1 MISVGAMV
9 QLGTLVMMQ
18 LPELLELLE
27 VLDELD
33 DELLDDELV
42 LELDELLLELPLL
55 DDPPPQ
61 PESVSA
67 PSTPKAWR
75 RLK

>member
-1 MISVGAMV
+1 M

-18 LPELLELLE
+18 LPELEDELDAELLELDALLDALELLE

-33 DELLDDELV
+33 A
-42 LELDELLLELPLL
+42 LELLL

-61 PESVSA
+61 PATVSA
-67 PSTPKAWR
+67 PMALNACR